1 MSVRAAQF
9 RDGESYES
17 GSHQARPKECVVRV
31 TTHYPP
37 RGVLQVGTVYIW
49 MDVVA
54 HGHPCPSYH
63 HVSPSRQSRHLVWE
77 LPGRTGRICKRVRP
91 VSSVLASA
99 KKSSDPISR
108 QTLTLTLTR
117 TDAGGG
123 APLKPAFPFTRLL
136 VHRTSRME
144 TAEMGE
150 ERTHRSQPEAR
161 DAEEWL

>member
-37 RGVLQVGTVYIW
+37 RGVLQSVPPIEASSLGASWQNWSHLQTSTTSLIGARFCQEELRSNIQADA
-49 MDVVA
+49 DVDV
-54 HGHPCPSYH
+54 
-63 HVSPSRQSRHLVWE
+63 
-77 LPGRTGRICKRVRP
+77 
-91 VSSVLASA
+91 
-99 KKSSDPISR
+99 DPDR
-108 QTLTLTLTR
+108 R
-117 TDAGGG
+117 RGG